1 MDVLHQALQLAA
13 STPIPYVKEIA
24 SLGLAIWT
32 TCDQRRANSAALHA
46 LRDKVALV
54 VVTLERKCQTEGTT
68 VTASEH
74 LPQLRYWLEEMSEWI
89 AKQAAR
95 GALVQVARANVVRDK
110 AGLYADK
117 LAFYIQVFQL
127 AAVPWTGQGADRD
140 LQPVLEKIL
149 RVATADIV
157 ASIERDLDGMR
168 EELVALMEH
177 NTKETVDVVLGRLDI
192 VNSNMIDS
200 VLWAT
205 PADVLRRAARSSVT
219 ANSGRDIALMPP
231 QYVILRELLNLS
243 LNDVRVRI
251 AADPGAIRPTASR
264 PCQPVPLL
272 CPEDGS
278 VLLFP
283 GDYQYPD
290 SLLNTS
296 DTPTSP
302 SSRNDKQKNR
312 IKLSKDPVDG
322 LFNYEIVVSAGNDA
336 MGAVAPEKHSSRL

>member
-1 MDVLHQALQLAA
+1 MHVFPGGVVEDGADGDL
-13 STPIPYVKEIA
+13 
-24 SLGLAIWT
+24 
-32 TCDQRRANSAALHA
+32 SAWADILPPHM
-46 LRDKVALV
+46 LV
-54 VVTLERKCQTEGTT
+54 
-68 VTASEH
+68 
-74 LPQLRYWLEEMSEWI
+74 LPQLSDRIAALRETFEECGIHYESLRNPREQHCAPLSEAERDSWRRRIRADARQFLEFVRTTARTPPCVDAVLPWAHWI
-89 AKQAAR
+89 TPAHEPRRFDTRFFIAVMPCA
-95 GALVQVARANVVRDK
+95 GATAVPSTGGAPFFSARA
-110 AGLYADK
+110 
-117 LAFYIQVFQL
+117 
-127 AAVPWTGQGADRD
+127 
-140 LQPVLEKIL
+140 
-149 RVATADIV
+149 
-157 ASIERDLDGMR
+157 S
-168 EELVALMEH
+168 ALGPDAPDAHVE
-177 NTKETVDVVLGRLDI
+177 
-192 VNSNMIDS
+192 IDS